1 MDLSKEYFTGLTS
14 QKWIEVRNRCLLGRN
29 EKGYLT
35 LQILMENILRIQNEI
50 KTLNQEYNNTEPY
63 IKCGRTTQGIENI
76 SYKRQMTTLE
86 DRLDYAISSLRAN
99 IICPDDSIIFF
110 GKIANLSKE
119 EYIDKVR
126 GVTDEEIEYDKLSQ
140 IHTCAKICNDKFV
153 FYNQSIKYL
162 CIGLLLFVCFVLFSI
177 ILKAS

>member
-63 IKCGRTTQGIENI
+63 IKCGHTTQGIENI

-86 DRLDYAISSLRAN
+86 DRLDYAISSLNRFIN
-99 IICPDDSIIFF
+99 TFKQIPYIGGRIFCIIDYLIH
-110 GKIANLSKE
+110 GARWV
-119 EYIDKVR
+119 YV
-126 GVTDEEIEYDKLSQ
+126 EIESNTIENRLDKTNCLSY
-140 IHTCAKICNDKFV
+140 IEVAEKLTGKRFK
-153 FYNQSIKYL
+153 KY
-162 CIGLLLFVCFVLFSI
+162 VN
-177 ILKAS
+177 